1 MQNII
6 RQTSSGALGLP
17 IARANGSEPNIAI
30 AVPIRPAATF
40 SPKANARAFPRNHL
54 TTTLLAVMPTISMP
68 TPNIAK
74 PSVAYSTCDLS
85 ENTCHEPMLSDVTAP
100 PKSVETA
107 QYLSGRR
114 PSRRSS
120 CVNILPFDSFELIIR
135 HRTHRPRPS
144 RGALDPSLLRSYR
157 VRPGGWP

>member
-107 QYLSGRR
+107 QYLSSEPAIISPTESTPVKRG
-114 PSRRSS
+114 PFLSR
-120 CVNILPFDSFELIIR
+120 II
-135 HRTHRPRPS
+135 PPKISIS
-144 RGALDPSLLRSYR
+144 RKMLNQP
-157 VRPGGWP
+157 

>member
-1 MQNII
+1 MQNMI

-54 TTTLLAVMPTISMP
+54 TTTLLAVMPIISMP

-74 PSVAYSTCDLS
+74 PSVAYSTCDLTEKS
-85 ENTCHEPMLSDVTAP
+85 ECPPIENDETAP
-100 PKSVETA
+100 PRSAVIA
-107 QYLSGRR
+107 QYF
-114 PSRRSS
+114 SR
-120 CVNILPFDSFELIIR
+120 VPPIISPTD
-135 HRTHRPRPS
+135 RTP
-144 RGALDPSLLRSYR
+144 A
-157 VRPGGWP
+157 